1 MAINNVI
8 VSGNLVKDCEKK
20 QLGETP
26 AIEFAIAVN
35 GWRNGEEVPNY
46 FDCTMFGNRAKSIAK
61 FMCKGVKVVISGRL
75 VQDKWQDKEGNNRSK
90 VKIIANDVDFVS
102 PKKDENE
109 ADNVPW

>member
-1 MAINNVI
+1 MAINNVT

-35 GWRNGEEVPNY
+35 GWRNGEEVANY
-46 FDCTMFGNRAKSIAK
+46 FDCTMYGNRAKSIAPY
-61 FMCKGVKVVISGRL
+61 MVKGTKVVISGRL

-90 VKIIANDVDFVS
+90 VKINVSDVDFIA
-102 PKKDENE
+102 PKKDNA
-109 ADNVPW
+109 ADNIPW